1 MSAET
6 SSAPSDPAPT
16 RSRLSAWLRTSYESY
31 LGILLVGSGARIF
44 GLASQLVVLVILGR
58 MLGKAEFGDLM
69 AAFGFYRL
77 IAIAVGTGASLVVL
91 FHVSRRP
98 RDKELEVRLHRFS
111 ALLTAAIS
119 IVFSL
124 IGALSAPLIARA
136 LGKPGLEVWFVHLAP
151 FAVFNSLLLI
161 ATGALEGRSRITHS
175 IVLGEVAPNAVRIV
189 LLPLVALAG
198 LPDVYVAHV
207 LTLSVLLPWL
217 SAAPRL
223 FDRSVG
229 GVSPWTR
236 WEYGYSGKFVMANLF
251 AYQLAAVDILV
262 MSVLFSSET
271 VADYA
276 IASRI
281 AAMFTFFQLA
291 MLKRFAPRAG
301 EMLAR
306 NDMAALRSEVET
318 CRRLTI
324 GCGALTIAGI
334 LIVAPYVIPLFGNF
348 AGALGLLTWLAIPV
362 FVASFYAT
370 SDRLLIIAGHANVA
384 LTLTASSFAVLT
396 LTPFVTAPWLGPI
409 AVPAA
414 MIASAILLNP
424 IVAVRVRQL
433 FGIHTLKLG
442 DLALM
447 TCGAVVLGI
456 SAMNGSRIW
465 ALGACATLGLIGLY
479 FLAAAIRQ
487 SSAAPHGEGAA
498 RPA

>member
-1 MSAET
+1 M
-6 SSAPSDPAPT
+6 
-16 RSRLSAWLRTSYESY
+16 RSRLSAWLRASYESY
-31 LGILLVGSGARIF
+31 LGILLVGSGARVF
-44 GLASQLVVLVILGR
+44 GLASQLVVLIILGR

-77 IAIAVGTGASLVVL
+77 AAIAVGTGASLVVL

-98 RDKELEVRLHRFS
+98 RDKEQELRLHRFS
-111 ALLTAAIS
+111 ALLASAASAAIA
-119 IVFSL
+119 L

-136 LGKPGLEVWFVHLAP
+136 LGKPGLEVWFWHLAP

-198 LPDVYVAHV
+198 LPDVYIAHV
-207 LTLSVLLPWL
+207 LTLSVVIPWL
-217 SAAPRL
+217 FAAPRL
-223 FDRSVG
+223 FDRSVS
-229 GVSPWTR
+229 GVSAWTR
-236 WEYGYSGKFVMANLF
+236 WDYNYSGKFVIATLF
-251 AYQLAAVDILV
+251 ANQLAAVDILV

-271 VADYA
+271 VGDYA

-281 AAMFTFFQLA
+281 AALFSFFQLA

-301 EMLAR
+301 EILAR
-306 NDMAALRSEVET
+306 GDMAALRAEVDA
-318 CRRLTI
+318 CRRITI

-334 LIVAPYVIPLFGNF
+334 LLVAPYLLPLFGNF
-348 AGALGLLTWLAIPV
+348 GGALGFLTLLAIPA

-396 LTPFVTAPWLGPI
+396 VTPFLTAPWLGPI

-414 MIASAILLNP
+414 MIASALLFNP

-433 FGIHTLKLG
+433 FGVHTLELS
-442 DLALM
+442 DLVLMACGSSAL
-447 TCGAVVLGI
+447 AI
-456 SAMNGSRIW
+456 SAITGSRFW
-465 ALGACATLGLIGLY
+465 AAGACAVLCLIGLIM
-479 FLAAAIRQ
+479 LATAIRQ
-487 SSAAPHGEGAA
+487 SRSPGSAGVT

>member
-1 MSAET
+1 MSADNA
-6 SSAPSDPAPT
+6 SAGSDPAST
-16 RSRLSAWLRTSYESY
+16 RNSLSAWLRSSYESY

-44 GLASQLVVLVILGR
+44 GLASQLVVLIILGR
-58 MLGKAEFGDLM
+58 ILGKAEFGDLM

-77 IAIAVGTGASLVVL
+77 VAIAVGTGASLVVL

-98 RDKELEVRLHRFS
+98 RDREQEIRLHRFS
-111 ALLTAAIS
+111 ALLNAAIS
-119 IVFSL
+119 IVFAL

-175 IVLGEVAPNAVRIV
+175 LVLGEVAPNAVRIV

-198 LPDVYVAHV
+198 LPDIYVAHV

-223 FDRSVG
+223 FDRSIG
-229 GVSPWTR
+229 GVGAWTR
-236 WEYGYSGKFVMANLF
+236 WEYGYSGKFVAATLF
-251 AYQLAAVDILV
+251 ANQLAAVDTLV

-281 AAMFTFFQLA
+281 AAMFSFFQIA

-301 EMLAR
+301 EILAR
-306 NDMAALRSEVET
+306 NDTPALRSEVET

-348 AGALGLLTWLAIPV
+348 GGALGFLTLLAIPS
-362 FVASFYAT
+362 FIYSFYAT

-396 LTPFVTAPWLGPI
+396 VTPFITAPWLGPI

-414 MIASAILLNP
+414 MIASAILFNP

-433 FGIHTLKLG
+433 YGIHTLELP

-447 TCGAVVLGI
+447 ACGAVMLAV
-456 SAMNGSRIW
+456 SATSGSRLW
-465 ALGACATLGLIGLY
+465 AVGACAVLCLIGVY
-479 FLAAAIRQ
+479 MLATAIRQ
-487 SSAAPHGEGAA
+487 SGLARGESAT